1 MPTFSPGQRW
11 ISDAETDLGLG
22 TILKVESRLI
32 TIVYMASGE
41 TRTYSVE
48 TAPLTRVLFA
58 SGDRIR
64 SADKQEIIVSDTEAV
79 DGLVVYYGIAENG
92 EQVTL
97 SETQLDNFTQFNRP
111 SDKLLN
117 GQFDRE
123 RRYHIR
129 LRSREMQQEL
139 LRSPVFGLC
148 GARVDLIP
156 HQLYIANEVA
166 NRHQPRVLLADEV
179 GLGKTIEAG
188 LIIHKQLT
196 ADLINRVLVIV
207 PEPLLHQWLVEMR
220 RRFNLNFSI
229 MDDVLYEESLE
240 SATEGNP
247 FLNRQLILTSLQF
260 LTSNDKA
267 QQHALDATWDV
278 LIVDEAHH
286 IELPAATAEGA
297 EPSADARAYHCVAAL
312 ADAVPSVLLLTATPE
327 QLGHSGHFA
336 RLQLLDK
343 NRFPSLEKF
352 AAEEQSYRE
361 LASLASHL
369 LSDDTSLTTAQ
380 TEQLAA
386 LDLTA
391 DDPRAC
397 VDAMID
403 LHGTGRVMFR
413 NTRSA
418 VSGFPAREAHFYALQ
433 KGGIN
438 DWLAD
443 IIKELAPEKLLLICE
458 SIRKVETLASNL
470 RDKHGIHAAI
480 FHEEM
485 SIVERDRAAEYF
497 ADEDSGG
504 QILLC
509 SEIGSEG
516 RNFQFLH
523 HLILFDLPE
532 NADLLEQ
539 RIGRVDR
546 IGQTHT
552 IKILIPYE
560 TGTKADFLQNW
571 YHTGLDAFEHTC
583 QVGESV
589 RRELAERFEL
599 AIDGELDDINS
610 LIDEATVLA
619 TAKREQIQQGRD
631 RLLEMSS
638 HRPEISST
646 IIEEIDRYDTDTG
659 LQKYMD
665 QALDNLGVEIEDQS
679 AHTFIISPGEHLA
692 VSEYPG
698 LPEDGTTITY
708 RRHIALARE
717 EVQLLTWEHPLV
729 QTAIEQIISGGFG
742 QVLAGAMQHESLT
755 RGSVVIEAHYVF
767 DCPAPRS
774 LGVEQF
780 LNGELLRVVLSEN
793 LQDLTGQFSH
803 DMLNDAFH
811 SIKKPLAKQLISVKR
826 AQLQAQLNEAENI
839 ANASLDDLK
848 SQASANAKAML
859 GNEIE
864 RLEALAA
871 RNSSVRR
878 DEIDGMRTRLDE
890 TLRALTQ
897 LRCVLDAVRV
907 FGIA

>member
-1 MPTFSPGQRW
+1 MSTFSPGQRW
-11 ISDAETDLGLG
+11 ISDTETDLGLG
-22 TILKVESRLI
+22 TILKVDSRLI

-41 TRTYSVE
+41 TRTYSAE

-64 SADKQEIIVSDTEAV
+64 SADQQEIIVSDTETV

-92 EQVTL
+92 DHVTL

-123 RRYHIR
+123 RRYYLR
-129 LRSREMQQEL
+129 LKSREMQQEL
-139 LRSPVFGLC
+139 LRSKVFGLC

-166 NRHQPRVLLADEV
+166 NRHLPRVLLADEV

-188 LIIHKQLT
+188 LIMHRQLIRG
-196 ADLINRVLVIV
+196 LISRVLIIV

-220 RRFNLNFSI
+220 RRFNLQFGI
-229 MDDVLYEESLE
+229 MDDLQYEESLE
-240 SATEGNP
+240 SATDGNP
-247 FLNRQLILTSLQF
+247 FLNRQLMLTSLQF
-260 LTSNDKA
+260 LTGNEKA
-267 QQHALDATWDV
+267 REHALDAGWDTLV
-278 LIVDEAHH
+278 VDEAHH
-286 IELPAATAEGA
+286 IEPPADNQQSFEAQAYQCV
-297 EPSADARAYHCVAAL
+297 SALTDRI
-312 ADAVPSVLLLTATPE
+312 PSVLLLTATPE
-327 QLGHSGHFA
+327 QLGHSGHFS
-336 RLQLLDK
+336 RLQLLDR
-343 NRFPSLEKF
+343 NRFPSLQEF
-352 AAEEQSYRE
+352 AEEEQQYKALAGLATQLLSNDPLTDE
-361 LASLASHL
+361 QQQQLASL
-369 LSDDTSLTTAQ
+369 
-380 TEQLAA
+380 ELA
-386 LDLTA
+386 T
-391 DDPRAC
+391 DDPQAC

-413 NTRSA
+413 NNRNA
-418 VSGFPAREAHFYALQ
+418 VSGFPERQANFYALEA
-433 KGGIN
+433 GAIN
-438 DWLAD
+438 DWLAGK
-443 IIKELAPEKLLLICE
+443 INELAPEKLLLICE
-458 SIRKVETLASNL
+458 SISRVETLASML

-497 ADEDSGG
+497 ADEESGSP
-504 QILLC
+504 ILLC

-523 HLILFDLPE
+523 HLVLFDLPD

-546 IGQTHT
+546 IGQTQT
-552 IKILIPYE
+552 IRIHIPYE
-560 TGTKADFLQNW
+560 KGSSADFLQRW
-571 YHTGLDAFEHTC
+571 YHDGLDAFEHTC
-583 QVGESV
+583 QIGEAV
-589 RRELAERFEL
+589 RREMSDGFKLAMQGQHDN
-599 AIDGELDDINS
+599 IDA

-619 TAKREQIQQGRD
+619 STKREQIQQGRD

-638 HRPEISST
+638 HRPAVSAA
-646 IIEEIDRYDTDTG
+646 IIEEIDQYDTDPG
-659 LQKYMD
+659 LQRYMD
-665 QALDNLGVEIEDQS
+665 QALDNLGVNIEDQS

-698 LPEDGTTITY
+698 LPDDGTTITY

-729 QTAIEQIISGGFG
+729 QTAMEQIISGGFG
-742 QVLAGAMQHESLT
+742 QVLIGAMQDESLK
-755 RGSVVIEAHYVF
+755 RGSVLLEAHYIF

-774 LGVEQF
+774 LGVEQY
-780 LNGELLRVVLSEN
+780 LSGDLLRVVLNESLHNITE
-793 LQDLTGQFSH
+793 QFSH
-803 DMLNDAFH
+803 EQLNTAFH
-811 SIKKPLAKQLISVKR
+811 SIKKPLAKQLVSVKR
-826 AQLQAQLNEAENI
+826 AQLQAQLNEAESI
-839 ANASLDDLK
+839 ANASLAALQT
-848 SQASANAKAML
+848 QATDNAQTLL
-859 GNEIE
+859 GGEIQ

-878 DEIDGMRTRLDE
+878 DEIDGMRNRLDE

-907 FGIA
+907 FGVA

>member
-1 MPTFSPGQRW
+1 MSTFSPGQRW
-11 ISDAETDLGLG
+11 ISDTETDLGLG
-22 TILKVESRLI
+22 TILKVDSRLI

-41 TRTYSVE
+41 TRTYSAE

-64 SADKQEIIVSDTEAV
+64 SADQQEIIVSDTETV

-92 EQVTL
+92 DHVTL

-123 RRYHIR
+123 RRYYLR
-129 LRSREMQQEL
+129 LKSREMQQEL
-139 LRSPVFGLC
+139 LRSKVFGLC

-166 NRHQPRVLLADEV
+166 NRHLPRVLLADEV

-188 LIIHKQLT
+188 LIMHRQLIRG
-196 ADLINRVLVIV
+196 LISRVLIIV

-220 RRFNLNFSI
+220 RRFNLQFGI
-229 MDDVLYEESLE
+229 MDDLQYEESLE
-240 SATEGNP
+240 SATDGNP
-247 FLNRQLILTSLQF
+247 FLNRQLMLTSLQF
-260 LTSNDKA
+260 LTGNEKA
-267 QQHALDATWDV
+267 REHALDAGWDTLV
-278 LIVDEAHH
+278 VDEAHH
-286 IELPAATAEGA
+286 IEPPADNQQSFEAQAYQCV
-297 EPSADARAYHCVAAL
+297 SALTDRI
-312 ADAVPSVLLLTATPE
+312 PSVLLLTATPE
-327 QLGHSGHFA
+327 QLGHSGHFS
-336 RLQLLDK
+336 RLQLLDR
-343 NRFPSLEKF
+343 NRFPSLQEF
-352 AAEEQSYRE
+352 AEEEQQYKALAGLATQLLSNDPLTDE
-361 LASLASHL
+361 QQQQLASLE
-369 LSDDTSLTTAQ
+369 LTT
-380 TEQLAA
+380 
-386 LDLTA
+386 
-391 DDPRAC
+391 DDPQAC

-413 NTRSA
+413 NNRNA
-418 VSGFPAREAHFYALQ
+418 VSGFPERQANFYALEA
-433 KGGIN
+433 GAIN

-443 IIKELAPEKLLLICE
+443 KINELAPEKLLLICE
-458 SIRKVETLASNL
+458 SISRVETLASML

-497 ADEDSGG
+497 ADEESGSP
-504 QILLC
+504 ILLC

-523 HLILFDLPE
+523 HLVLFDLPD

-546 IGQTHT
+546 IGQTQT
-552 IKILIPYE
+552 IRIHIPYE
-560 TGTKADFLQNW
+560 KGSSADFLQRW
-571 YHTGLDAFEHTC
+571 YHDGLDAFEHTC
-583 QVGESV
+583 QIGETV
-589 RRELAERFEL
+589 RRELSDGFNL
-599 AIDGELDDINS
+599 AMQGQHDNIDA

-619 TAKREQIQQGRD
+619 STKREQIQQGRD

-638 HRPEISST
+638 HRPAVST
-646 IIEEIDRYDTDTG
+646 AIIEEIDQYDTDPG
-659 LQKYMD
+659 LQRYMD
-665 QALDNLGVEIEDQS
+665 QALDNLGVNIEDQS

-698 LPEDGTTITY
+698 LPDDGTTITY

-729 QTAIEQIISGGFG
+729 QTAMEQIISGGFG
-742 QVLAGAMQHESLT
+742 QVLIGAMQDESLK
-755 RGSVVIEAHYVF
+755 RGSVLLEAHYIF

-774 LGVEQF
+774 LGVEQY
-780 LNGELLRVVLSEN
+780 LSGDLLRVVLNESLHN
-793 LQDLTGQFSH
+793 LTEQFSH
-803 DMLNDAFH
+803 EQLNTAFH
-811 SIKKPLAKQLISVKR
+811 SIKKPLAKQLVSVKR
-826 AQLQAQLNEAENI
+826 AQLQAQLNEAESI
-839 ANASLDDLK
+839 ANASLAALQT
-848 SQASANAKAML
+848 QATDNAQTLL
-859 GNEIE
+859 GGEIQ

-878 DEIDGMRTRLDE
+878 DEIDGMRNRLDE

-907 FGIA
+907 FGVA

>member
-1 MPTFSPGQRW
+1 MSTFSPGQRW
-11 ISDAETDLGLG
+11 ISDTETDLGLG
-22 TILKVESRLI
+22 TILKVDSRLI

-41 TRTYSVE
+41 TRTYSAE

-64 SADKQEIIVSDTEAV
+64 SADQQEIIVSDTETV

-92 EQVTL
+92 DHVTL

-123 RRYHIR
+123 RRYYLR
-129 LRSREMQQEL
+129 LKSREMQQEL
-139 LRSPVFGLC
+139 LRSKVFGLC

-166 NRHQPRVLLADEV
+166 NRHLPRVLLADEV

-188 LIIHKQLT
+188 LIMHRQLIRG
-196 ADLINRVLVIV
+196 LISRVLIIV

-220 RRFNLNFSI
+220 RRFNLQFGI
-229 MDDVLYEESLE
+229 MDDLQYEESLE
-240 SATEGNP
+240 SATDGNP
-247 FLNRQLILTSLQF
+247 FLNRQLMLTSLQF
-260 LTSNDKA
+260 LTGNEKA
-267 QQHALDATWDV
+267 REHALDAGWDTLV
-278 LIVDEAHH
+278 VDEAHH
-286 IELPAATAEGA
+286 IEPPADNQQSFEAQAYQCV
-297 EPSADARAYHCVAAL
+297 SALTDRI
-312 ADAVPSVLLLTATPE
+312 PSVLLLTATPE
-327 QLGHSGHFA
+327 QLGHSGHFS
-336 RLQLLDK
+336 RLQLLDR
-343 NRFPSLEKF
+343 NRFPSLQEF
-352 AAEEQSYRE
+352 AEEEQQYKALAGLATQLLSNDPLTDE
-361 LASLASHL
+361 QQQQLASL
-369 LSDDTSLTTAQ
+369 
-380 TEQLAA
+380 ELA
-386 LDLTA
+386 T
-391 DDPRAC
+391 DDPQAC

-413 NTRSA
+413 NNRNA
-418 VSGFPAREAHFYALQ
+418 VSGFPERQANFYALEA
-433 KGGIN
+433 GAIN

-443 IIKELAPEKLLLICE
+443 KINELAPEKLLLICE
-458 SIRKVETLASNL
+458 SISRVETLASML

-497 ADEDSGG
+497 ADEESGSP
-504 QILLC
+504 ILLC

-523 HLILFDLPE
+523 HLVLFDLPD

-546 IGQTHT
+546 IGQTQT
-552 IKILIPYE
+552 IRIHIPYE
-560 TGTKADFLQNW
+560 KGSSADFLQRW
-571 YHTGLDAFEHTC
+571 YHDGLDAFEHTC
-583 QVGESV
+583 QIGEAV
-589 RRELAERFEL
+589 RREMSDGFKLAMQGQHDN
-599 AIDGELDDINS
+599 IDA

-619 TAKREQIQQGRD
+619 STKREQIQQGRD

-638 HRPEISST
+638 HRPAVSAA
-646 IIEEIDRYDTDTG
+646 IIEEIDQYDTDPG
-659 LQKYMD
+659 LQRYMD
-665 QALDNLGVEIEDQS
+665 QALDNLGVNIEDQS

-698 LPEDGTTITY
+698 LPDDGTTITY

-729 QTAIEQIISGGFG
+729 QTAMEQIISGGFG
-742 QVLAGAMQHESLT
+742 QVLIGAMQDESLK
-755 RGSVVIEAHYVF
+755 RGSVLLEAHYIF

-774 LGVEQF
+774 LGVEQY
-780 LNGELLRVVLSEN
+780 LSGDLLRVVLNESLHN
-793 LQDLTGQFSH
+793 LTEQFSH
-803 DMLNDAFH
+803 EQLNTAFH
-811 SIKKPLAKQLISVKR
+811 SIKKPLAKQLVSVKR
-826 AQLQAQLNEAENI
+826 AQLQAQLNEAESI
-839 ANASLDDLK
+839 ANASLAALQT
-848 SQASANAKAML
+848 QATDNAQTLL
-859 GNEIE
+859 GGEIQ

-878 DEIDGMRTRLDE
+878 DEIDGMRNRLDE

-907 FGIA
+907 FGVA

>member
-41 TRTYSVE
+41 TRTYSIE
-48 TAPLTRVLFA
+48 TAPLTRVVFA
-58 SGDRIR
+58 NGDRIR
-64 SADKQEIIVSDTEAV
+64 SADKQEIIVSDTETV
-79 DGLVVYYGIAENG
+79 DGLVVYYGIGENG
-92 EQVTL
+92 DEVTL

-156 HQLYIANEVA
+156 HQLYIASEVA

-196 ADLINRVLVIV
+196 NDLINRVLIIV

-229 MDDVLYEESLE
+229 MADVLYEESLE

-260 LTSNDKA
+260 LTSNTEA
-267 QQHALDATWDV
+267 QQHALDAGWDT

-286 IELPAATAEGA
+286 IELPEESSENGGPT
-297 EPSADARAYHCVAAL
+297 EPTSKAQAYHCVSAL
-312 ADAVPSVLLLTATPE
+312 ADTVPSVLLLTATPE

-343 NRFPSLEKF
+343 NRFPSLDKF
-352 AAEEQSYRE
+352 AAEEQSYRD
-361 LASLASHL
+361 LASLATHL
-369 LSDDTSLTTAQ
+369 LSNESPTPAQ
-380 TEQLAA
+380 LDQLAA
-386 LDLTA
+386 LDLNA
-391 DDPRAC
+391 DDPQAC
-397 VDAMID
+397 VDEMID

-413 NTRSA
+413 NTRNA

-438 DWLAD
+438 NWLAD

-458 SIRKVETLASNL
+458 TIQKVEKIAAHL

-497 ADEDSGG
+497 ADEDSGS

-546 IGQTHT
+546 IGQTQT
-552 IKILIPYE
+552 IKVLVPYE

-571 YHTGLDAFEHTC
+571 YHLGLDAFEHTC
-583 QVGESV
+583 QIGEAV
-589 RRELAERFEL
+589 RRELADSFRL
-599 AIDGELDDINS
+599 AIEGELDDTNS

-638 HRPEISST
+638 HRPDRSAAIM
-646 IIEEIDRYDTDTG
+646 EEIDRYDTDQG
-659 LQKYMD
+659 LQRYMD

-679 AHTFIISPGEHLA
+679 AHTFVCLLYTSP
-692 VSEYPG
+692 S
-698 LPEDGTTITY
+698 
-708 RRHIALARE
+708 
-717 EVQLLTWEHPLV
+717 
-729 QTAIEQIISGGFG
+729 
-742 QVLAGAMQHESLT
+742 
-755 RGSVVIEAHYVF
+755 
-767 DCPAPRS
+767 PRD
-774 LGVEQF
+774 
-780 LNGELLRVVLSEN
+780 LS
-793 LQDLTGQFSH
+793 TSR
-803 DMLNDAFH
+803 MP
-811 SIKKPLAKQLISVKR
+811 S
-826 AQLQAQLNEAENI
+826 
-839 ANASLDDLK
+839 
-848 SQASANAKAML
+848 SA
-859 GNEIE
+859 
-864 RLEALAA
+864 
-871 RNSSVRR
+871 
-878 DEIDGMRTRLDE
+878 
-890 TLRALTQ
+890 
-897 LRCVLDAVRV
+897 
-907 FGIA
+907 

>member
-1 MPTFSPGQRW
+1 MSTFSPGQRW
-11 ISDAETDLGLG
+11 ISDTETDLGLG
-22 TILKVESRLI
+22 TILKVDSRLI

-41 TRTYSVE
+41 TRTYSAE

-64 SADKQEIIVSDTEAV
+64 SADQQEIIVSDTETV

-92 EQVTL
+92 DHVTL

-123 RRYHIR
+123 RRYYLR
-129 LRSREMQQEL
+129 LKSREMQQEL
-139 LRSPVFGLC
+139 LRSKVFGLC

-166 NRHQPRVLLADEV
+166 NRHLPRVLLADEV

-188 LIIHKQLT
+188 LIMHRQLIRG
-196 ADLINRVLVIV
+196 LISRVLIIV

-220 RRFNLNFSI
+220 RRFNLQFGI
-229 MDDVLYEESLE
+229 MDDLQYEESLE
-240 SATEGNP
+240 SATDGNP
-247 FLNRQLILTSLQF
+247 FLNRQLMLTSLQF
-260 LTSNDKA
+260 LTGNEKA
-267 QQHALDATWDV
+267 REHALDAGWDTLV
-278 LIVDEAHH
+278 VDEAHH
-286 IELPAATAEGA
+286 IEPPADNQQSFEAQAYQCV
-297 EPSADARAYHCVAAL
+297 SALTDRI
-312 ADAVPSVLLLTATPE
+312 PSVLLLTATPE
-327 QLGHSGHFA
+327 QLGHSGHFS
-336 RLQLLDK
+336 RLQLLDR
-343 NRFPSLEKF
+343 NRFPSLQEF
-352 AAEEQSYRE
+352 AEEEQQYKALAGLATQLLSNDPLTDE
-361 LASLASHL
+361 QQQQLASLEL
-369 LSDDTSLTTAQ
+369 KT
-380 TEQLAA
+380 
-386 LDLTA
+386 
-391 DDPRAC
+391 DDPQAC

-413 NTRSA
+413 NNRNA
-418 VSGFPAREAHFYALQ
+418 VSGFPERQANFYALEA
-433 KGGIN
+433 GAIN

-443 IIKELAPEKLLLICE
+443 KINELAPEKLLLICE
-458 SIRKVETLASNL
+458 SISRVETLASML

-497 ADEDSGG
+497 ADEESGSP
-504 QILLC
+504 ILLC

-523 HLILFDLPE
+523 HLVLFDLPD

-546 IGQTHT
+546 IGQTQT
-552 IKILIPYE
+552 IRIHIPYE
-560 TGTKADFLQNW
+560 KGSSADFLQRW
-571 YHTGLDAFEHTC
+571 YHDGLDAFEHTC
-583 QVGESV
+583 QIGETV
-589 RRELAERFEL
+589 RRELSDGFNL
-599 AIDGELDDINS
+599 AMQGQHDNIDA

-619 TAKREQIQQGRD
+619 STKREQIQQGRD

-638 HRPEISST
+638 HRPAVST
-646 IIEEIDRYDTDTG
+646 AIIEEIDQYDTDPG
-659 LQKYMD
+659 LQRYMD
-665 QALDNLGVEIEDQS
+665 QALDNLGVNIEDQS

-698 LPEDGTTITY
+698 LPDDGTTITY

-729 QTAIEQIISGGFG
+729 QTAMEQIISGGFG
-742 QVLAGAMQHESLT
+742 QVLIGAMQDESLK
-755 RGSVVIEAHYVF
+755 RGSVLLEAHYIF

-774 LGVEQF
+774 LGVEQY
-780 LNGELLRVVLSEN
+780 LSGDLLRVVLNESLHN
-793 LQDLTGQFSH
+793 LTEQFSH
-803 DMLNDAFH
+803 EQLNTAFH
-811 SIKKPLAKQLISVKR
+811 SIKKPLAKQLVSVKR
-826 AQLQAQLNEAENI
+826 AQLQAQLNEAESI
-839 ANASLDDLK
+839 ANASLAALQT
-848 SQASANAKAML
+848 QATDNAQTLL
-859 GNEIE
+859 GGEIQ

-878 DEIDGMRTRLDE
+878 DEIDGMRNRLDE

-907 FGIA
+907 FGVA

>member
-1 MPTFSPGQRW
+1 MSTFSPGQRW
-11 ISDAETDLGLG
+11 ISDTETDLGLG
-22 TILKVESRLI
+22 TILKVDSRLI

-41 TRTYSVE
+41 TRTYSAE

-64 SADKQEIIVSDTEAV
+64 SADQQEIIVSDTETV

-92 EQVTL
+92 DHVTL

-123 RRYHIR
+123 RRYYLR
-129 LRSREMQQEL
+129 LKSREMQQEL
-139 LRSPVFGLC
+139 LRSKVFGLC

-166 NRHQPRVLLADEV
+166 NRHLPRVLLADEV

-188 LIIHKQLT
+188 LIMHRQLIRG
-196 ADLINRVLVIV
+196 LISRVLIIV

-220 RRFNLNFSI
+220 RRFNLQFGI
-229 MDDVLYEESLE
+229 MDDLQYEESLE
-240 SATEGNP
+240 SATDGNP
-247 FLNRQLILTSLQF
+247 FLNRQLMLTSLQF
-260 LTSNDKA
+260 LTGNEKA
-267 QQHALDATWDV
+267 REHALDAGWDTLV
-278 LIVDEAHH
+278 VDEAHH
-286 IELPAATAEGA
+286 IEPPADNQQSFEAQAYQCV
-297 EPSADARAYHCVAAL
+297 SALTDRI
-312 ADAVPSVLLLTATPE
+312 PSVLLLTATPE
-327 QLGHSGHFA
+327 QLGHSGHFS
-336 RLQLLDK
+336 RLQLLDR
-343 NRFPSLEKF
+343 NRFPSLQEF
-352 AAEEQSYRE
+352 AEEEQQYKALAGLATQLLSNDPLTDE
-361 LASLASHL
+361 QQQQLASL
-369 LSDDTSLTTAQ
+369 
-380 TEQLAA
+380 ELA
-386 LDLTA
+386 T
-391 DDPRAC
+391 DDPQAC

-413 NTRSA
+413 NNRNA
-418 VSGFPAREAHFYALQ
+418 VSGFPERQANFYALEA
-433 KGGIN
+433 GAIN

-443 IIKELAPEKLLLICE
+443 KINELAPEKLLLICE
-458 SIRKVETLASNL
+458 SISRVETLASML

-497 ADEDSGG
+497 ADEESGSP
-504 QILLC
+504 ILLC

-523 HLILFDLPE
+523 HLVLFDLPD

-546 IGQTHT
+546 IGQTQT
-552 IKILIPYE
+552 IRIHIPYE
-560 TGTKADFLQNW
+560 KGSSADFLQRW
-571 YHTGLDAFEHTC
+571 YHDGLDAFEHTC
-583 QVGESV
+583 QIGEAV
-589 RRELAERFEL
+589 RREMSDGFKLAMQGQHDN
-599 AIDGELDDINS
+599 IDA

-619 TAKREQIQQGRD
+619 STKREQIQQGRD

-638 HRPEISST
+638 HRPAVST
-646 IIEEIDRYDTDTG
+646 AIIEEIDQYDTDPG
-659 LQKYMD
+659 LQRYMD
-665 QALDNLGVEIEDQS
+665 QALDNLGVNIEDQS

-698 LPEDGTTITY
+698 LPDDGTTITY

-729 QTAIEQIISGGFG
+729 QTAMEQIISGGFG
-742 QVLAGAMQHESLT
+742 QVLIGAMQDESLK
-755 RGSVVIEAHYVF
+755 RGSVLLEAHYIF

-774 LGVEQF
+774 LGVEQY
-780 LNGELLRVVLSEN
+780 LSGDLLRVVLNESLHNITE
-793 LQDLTGQFSH
+793 QFSH
-803 DMLNDAFH
+803 EQLNTAFH
-811 SIKKPLAKQLISVKR
+811 SIKKPLAKQLVSVKR
-826 AQLQAQLNEAENI
+826 AQLQAQLNEAESI
-839 ANASLDDLK
+839 ANASLAALQT
-848 SQASANAKAML
+848 QATDNAQTLL
-859 GNEIE
+859 GGEIQ

-878 DEIDGMRTRLDE
+878 DEIDGMRNRLDE

-907 FGIA
+907 FGVA

>member
-1 MPTFSPGQRW
+1 MSTFSPGQRW
-11 ISDAETDLGLG
+11 ISDTETDLGLG
-22 TILKVESRLI
+22 TILKVDSRLI

-41 TRTYSVE
+41 TRTYSAE

-64 SADKQEIIVSDTEAV
+64 SADQQEIIVSDTETV

-92 EQVTL
+92 DHVTL

-123 RRYHIR
+123 RRYYLR
-129 LRSREMQQEL
+129 LKSREMQQEL
-139 LRSPVFGLC
+139 LRSKVFGLC

-166 NRHQPRVLLADEV
+166 NRHLPRVLLADEV

-188 LIIHKQLT
+188 LIMHRQLIRG
-196 ADLINRVLVIV
+196 LISRVLIIV

-220 RRFNLNFSI
+220 RRFNLQFGI
-229 MDDVLYEESLE
+229 MDDLQYEESLE
-240 SATEGNP
+240 SATDGNP
-247 FLNRQLILTSLQF
+247 FLNRQLMLTSLQF
-260 LTSNDKA
+260 LTGNEKA
-267 QQHALDATWDV
+267 REHALDAGWDTLV
-278 LIVDEAHH
+278 VDEAHH
-286 IELPAATAEGA
+286 IEPPADNQQSFEAQAYQCV
-297 EPSADARAYHCVAAL
+297 SALTDRI
-312 ADAVPSVLLLTATPE
+312 PSVLLLTATPE
-327 QLGHSGHFA
+327 QLGHSGHFS
-336 RLQLLDK
+336 RLQLLDR
-343 NRFPSLEKF
+343 NRFPSLQEF
-352 AAEEQSYRE
+352 AEEEQQYKALAGLATQLLSNDPLTDE
-361 LASLASHL
+361 QQQQLASL
-369 LSDDTSLTTAQ
+369 
-380 TEQLAA
+380 ELA
-386 LDLTA
+386 T
-391 DDPRAC
+391 DDPQAC

-413 NTRSA
+413 NNRNA
-418 VSGFPAREAHFYALQ
+418 VSGFPERQANFYALEA
-433 KGGIN
+433 GAIN

-443 IIKELAPEKLLLICE
+443 KINELAPEKLLLICE
-458 SIRKVETLASNL
+458 SISRVETLASML

-497 ADEDSGG
+497 ADEESGSP
-504 QILLC
+504 ILLC

-523 HLILFDLPE
+523 HLVLFDLPD

-546 IGQTHT
+546 IGQTQT
-552 IKILIPYE
+552 IRIHIPYE
-560 TGTKADFLQNW
+560 KGSSADFLQRW
-571 YHTGLDAFEHTC
+571 YHDGLDAFEHTC
-583 QVGESV
+583 QIGETV
-589 RRELAERFEL
+589 RRELSDGFNL
-599 AIDGELDDINS
+599 AMQGQHDNIDA

-619 TAKREQIQQGRD
+619 STKREQIQQGRD

-638 HRPEISST
+638 HRPAVST
-646 IIEEIDRYDTDTG
+646 AIIEEIDQYDTDPG
-659 LQKYMD
+659 LQRYMD
-665 QALDNLGVEIEDQS
+665 QALDNLGVNIEDQS

-698 LPEDGTTITY
+698 LPDDGTTITY

-729 QTAIEQIISGGFG
+729 QTAMEQIISGGFG
-742 QVLAGAMQHESLT
+742 QVLIGAMQDESLK
-755 RGSVVIEAHYVF
+755 RGSVLLEAHYIF

-774 LGVEQF
+774 LGVEQY
-780 LNGELLRVVLSEN
+780 LSGDLLRVVLNESLHNITE
-793 LQDLTGQFSH
+793 QFSH
-803 DMLNDAFH
+803 EQLNTAFH
-811 SIKKPLAKQLISVKR
+811 SIKKPLAKQLVSVKR
-826 AQLQAQLNEAENI
+826 AQLQAQLNEAESI
-839 ANASLDDLK
+839 ANASLAALQT
-848 SQASANAKAML
+848 QATDNAQTLL
-859 GNEIE
+859 GGEIQ

-878 DEIDGMRTRLDE
+878 DEIDGMRNRLDE

-907 FGIA
+907 FGVA

>member
-1 MPTFSPGQRW
+1 MSTFSPGQRW
-11 ISDAETDLGLG
+11 ISDTETDLGLG
-22 TILKVESRLI
+22 TILKVDSRLI

-41 TRTYSVE
+41 TRTYSAE

-64 SADKQEIIVSDTEAV
+64 SADQQEIIVSDTETV

-92 EQVTL
+92 DHVTL

-123 RRYHIR
+123 RRYYLR
-129 LRSREMQQEL
+129 LKSREMQQEL
-139 LRSPVFGLC
+139 LRSKVFGLC

-166 NRHQPRVLLADEV
+166 NRHLPRVLLADEV

-188 LIIHKQLT
+188 LIMHRQLIRG
-196 ADLINRVLVIV
+196 LISRVLIIV

-220 RRFNLNFSI
+220 RRFNLQFGI
-229 MDDVLYEESLE
+229 MDDLQYEESLE
-240 SATEGNP
+240 SATDGNP
-247 FLNRQLILTSLQF
+247 FLNRQLMLTSLQF
-260 LTSNDKA
+260 LTGNEKA
-267 QQHALDATWDV
+267 REHALDAGWDTLV
-278 LIVDEAHH
+278 VDEAHH
-286 IELPAATAEGA
+286 IEPPADNQQSFEAQAYQCV
-297 EPSADARAYHCVAAL
+297 SALTDRI
-312 ADAVPSVLLLTATPE
+312 PSVLLLTATPE
-327 QLGHSGHFA
+327 QLGHSGHFS
-336 RLQLLDK
+336 RLQLLDR
-343 NRFPSLEKF
+343 NRFPSLQEF
-352 AAEEQSYRE
+352 AEEEQQYKALAGLATQLLSNDPLTDE
-361 LASLASHL
+361 QQQQLASLEL
-369 LSDDTSLTTAQ
+369 KT
-380 TEQLAA
+380 
-386 LDLTA
+386 
-391 DDPRAC
+391 DDPQAC

-413 NTRSA
+413 NNRNA
-418 VSGFPAREAHFYALQ
+418 VSGFPERQANFYALEA
-433 KGGIN
+433 GAIN

-443 IIKELAPEKLLLICE
+443 KINELAPEKLLLICE
-458 SIRKVETLASNL
+458 SISRVETLASML

-497 ADEDSGG
+497 ADEESGSP
-504 QILLC
+504 ILLC

-523 HLILFDLPE
+523 HLVLFDLPD

-546 IGQTHT
+546 IGQTQT
-552 IKILIPYE
+552 IRIHIPYE
-560 TGTKADFLQNW
+560 KGSSADFLQRW
-571 YHTGLDAFEHTC
+571 YHDGLDAFEHTC
-583 QVGESV
+583 QIGEAV
-589 RRELAERFEL
+589 RRELSDGFKL
-599 AIDGELDDINS
+599 AMQGQHDNIDA

-619 TAKREQIQQGRD
+619 STKREQIQQGRD

-638 HRPEISST
+638 HRPAVSAA
-646 IIEEIDRYDTDTG
+646 IIEEIDQYDTDPG
-659 LQKYMD
+659 LQRYMD
-665 QALDNLGVEIEDQS
+665 QALDNLGVNIEDQS

-698 LPEDGTTITY
+698 LPDDGTTITY

-729 QTAIEQIISGGFG
+729 QTAMEQIISGGFG
-742 QVLAGAMQHESLT
+742 QVLIGAMQDESLK
-755 RGSVVIEAHYVF
+755 RGSVLLEAHYIF

-774 LGVEQF
+774 LGVEQY
-780 LNGELLRVVLSEN
+780 LSGDLLRVVLNESLHNITE
-793 LQDLTGQFSH
+793 QFSH
-803 DMLNDAFH
+803 EQLNTAFH
-811 SIKKPLAKQLISVKR
+811 SIKKPLAKQLVSVKR
-826 AQLQAQLNEAENI
+826 AQLQAQLNEAESI
-839 ANASLDDLK
+839 ANASLAALQT
-848 SQASANAKAML
+848 QATDNAQTLL
-859 GNEIE
+859 GGEIQ

-878 DEIDGMRTRLDE
+878 DEIDGMRNRLDE

-907 FGIA
+907 FGVA

>member
-1 MPTFSPGQRW
+1 MSTFSPGQRW
-11 ISDAETDLGLG
+11 ISDTETDLGLG
-22 TILKVESRLI
+22 TILKVDSRLI

-41 TRTYSVE
+41 TRTYSAE

-64 SADKQEIIVSDTEAV
+64 SADQQEIIVSDTETV

-92 EQVTL
+92 DHVTL

-123 RRYHIR
+123 RRYYLR
-129 LRSREMQQEL
+129 LKSREMQQEL
-139 LRSPVFGLC
+139 LRSKVFGLC

-166 NRHQPRVLLADEV
+166 NRHLPRVLLADEV

-188 LIIHKQLT
+188 LIMHRQLIRG
-196 ADLINRVLVIV
+196 LISRVLIIV

-220 RRFNLNFSI
+220 RRFNLQFGI
-229 MDDVLYEESLE
+229 MDDLQYEESLE
-240 SATEGNP
+240 SATDGNP
-247 FLNRQLILTSLQF
+247 FLNRQLMLTSLQF
-260 LTSNDKA
+260 LTGNEKA
-267 QQHALDATWDV
+267 REHALDAGWDTLV
-278 LIVDEAHH
+278 VDEAHH
-286 IELPAATAEGA
+286 IEPPADNQQSFEAQAYQCV
-297 EPSADARAYHCVAAL
+297 SALTDRI
-312 ADAVPSVLLLTATPE
+312 PSVLLLTATPE
-327 QLGHSGHFA
+327 QLGHSGHFS
-336 RLQLLDK
+336 RLQLLDR
-343 NRFPSLEKF
+343 NRFPSLQEF
-352 AAEEQSYRE
+352 AEEEQQYKALAGLATQLLSNDPLTDE
-361 LASLASHL
+361 QQQQLASL
-369 LSDDTSLTTAQ
+369 
-380 TEQLAA
+380 ELA
-386 LDLTA
+386 T
-391 DDPRAC
+391 DDPQAC

-413 NTRSA
+413 NNRNA
-418 VSGFPAREAHFYALQ
+418 VSGFPERQANFYALEA
-433 KGGIN
+433 GAIN

-443 IIKELAPEKLLLICE
+443 KINELAPEKLLLICE
-458 SIRKVETLASNL
+458 SISRVETLASML

-497 ADEDSGG
+497 ADEESGSP
-504 QILLC
+504 ILLC

-523 HLILFDLPE
+523 HLVLFDLPD

-546 IGQTHT
+546 IGQTQT
-552 IKILIPYE
+552 IRIHIPYE
-560 TGTKADFLQNW
+560 KGSSADFLQRW
-571 YHTGLDAFEHTC
+571 YHDGLDAFEHTC
-583 QVGESV
+583 QIGEAV
-589 RRELAERFEL
+589 RRELSDGFNL
-599 AIDGELDDINS
+599 AMQGQHDNIDA

-619 TAKREQIQQGRD
+619 STKREQIQQGRD

-638 HRPEISST
+638 HRPAVST
-646 IIEEIDRYDTDTG
+646 AIIEEIDQYDTDPG
-659 LQKYMD
+659 LQRYMD
-665 QALDNLGVEIEDQS
+665 QALDNLGVNIEDQS

-698 LPEDGTTITY
+698 LPDDGTTITY

-729 QTAIEQIISGGFG
+729 QTAMEQIISGGFG
-742 QVLAGAMQHESLT
+742 QVLIGAMQDESLK
-755 RGSVVIEAHYVF
+755 RGSVLLEAHYIF

-774 LGVEQF
+774 LGVEQY
-780 LNGELLRVVLSEN
+780 LSGDLLRVVLNESLHN
-793 LQDLTGQFSH
+793 LTEQFSH
-803 DMLNDAFH
+803 EQLNTAFH
-811 SIKKPLAKQLISVKR
+811 SIKKPLAKQLVSVKR
-826 AQLQAQLNEAENI
+826 AQLQAQLNEAESI
-839 ANASLDDLK
+839 ANASLAALQT
-848 SQASANAKAML
+848 QATDNAQTLL
-859 GNEIE
+859 GGEIQ

-878 DEIDGMRTRLDE
+878 DEIDGMRNRLDE